1 MMPTNLETALAAAL
15 DAVPARQS
23 RPATIGARLG
33 VSAREIGLHGHATKR
48 WTFQDGRGQVAA
60 AELVTRLPS
69 ISETLHFLMDGNFTL
84 ATVIPLIQSHIGEP
98 CSLTI
103 CTLGLNN
110 DTTDQLAAML
120 QAGSLADLRLAFSS
134 YFRASDTATADR
146 AVETL
151 TKLGASVAVERLHA
165 KIQLWQPATKPDR
178 YTLETSANLRS
189 CQCVEIAAITNN
201 AGLFNF
207 HDGWLTEFFNRNAI
221 KP

>member
-1 MMPTNLETALAAAL
+1 MNDLETALAAAL
-15 DAVPARQS
+15 DATPARQS

-33 VSAREIGLHGHATKR
+33 VSAREIGLHVHQTRRRAY
-48 WTFQDGRGQVAA
+48 QDGRGQVAA
-60 AELVTRLPS
+60 GELVTRLPANG
-69 ISETLHFLMDGNFTL
+69 ETLHFIMDGNFTL
-84 ATVIPLIQSHIGEP
+84 AAVIPVIQSHIGEP

-134 YFRASDTATADR
+134 YFRASDTATAER
-146 AVETL
+146 AVEVL

-165 KIQLWQPATKPDR
+165 KIQIWRPATKPDR

-189 CQCVEIAAITNN
+189 CQCVEIAAITNDF
-201 AGLFNF
+201 GLFSF
-207 HDGWLTEFFNRNAI
+207 HNQWLTEFFNRNAI